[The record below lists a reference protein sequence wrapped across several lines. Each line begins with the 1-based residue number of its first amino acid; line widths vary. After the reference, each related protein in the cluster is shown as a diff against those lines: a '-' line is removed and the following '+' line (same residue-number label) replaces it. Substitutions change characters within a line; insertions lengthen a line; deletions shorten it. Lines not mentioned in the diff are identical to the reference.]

1 MSDTTTVHR
10 SELDLPLLH
19 RGKVRDVYEVDADT
33 LLMVASDRVSAFDVV
48 LPERWRDAVPVLQI
62 LALGSIFRLVGMP
75 ALALIRAQGR
85 FGVLA
90 VLTVILG
97 VLFLIGVAIGATLGG
112 FSELLATCVELA
124 ETSNPELWQSTAEQ
138 LTLSEQIRAAQRMV
152 HTLGVASAENAG
164 ASQQ

>member
-112 FSELLATCVELA
+112 AVS
-124 ETSNPELWQSTAEQ
+124 
-138 LTLSEQIRAAQRMV
+138 
-152 HTLGVASAENAG
+152 VAIAVSIFMLVSGPVQMFVAVRPGGAG
-164 ASQQ
+164 AAEVAGALGGKGR